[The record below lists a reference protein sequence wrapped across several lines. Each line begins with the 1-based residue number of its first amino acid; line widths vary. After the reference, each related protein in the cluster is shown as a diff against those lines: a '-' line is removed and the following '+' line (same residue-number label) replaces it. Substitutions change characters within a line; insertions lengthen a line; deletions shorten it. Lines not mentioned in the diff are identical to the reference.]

1 MIKFTVTSS
10 DVRNM
15 QGTSKESGRP
25 YDLHFQTV
33 WVHTTDRAGNTN
45 PYPEKVEIMLEKSA
59 SGAVVPYAVGEYIA
73 SPASLAVDR
82 GRLTFKPILVPMKK
96 QASAVTA

>member
-15 QGTSKESGRP
+15 QGVSKDTQRP

-33 WVHTTDRAGNTN
+33 WVHTTDRSGNIN
-45 PYPEKVEIMLEKSA
+45 PYPEKIEIMLEKSP
-59 SGAVVPYAVGEYIA
+59 SGAVVPYSVGEYIA

-82 GRLTFKPILVPMKK
+82 GRLVFKPVLVPAKK
-96 QASAVTA
+96 QAAATA